1 MKTLAEATW
10 TKYGDHHVTF
20 PVFKVVRK
28 QDDIYS
34 LKIETVGQW
43 LILPVLQA
51 DEKRFADTEVIG
63 WACVAMESPDD
74 AWTHRYECPG
84 IFSSKKKARAWAEI
98 YRLYPL
104 NSLELFL
111 EDPREYREVF

>member
-1 MKTLAEATW
+1 MKTLAKATW

-74 AWTHRYECPG
+74 AWTHRYECPE
-84 IFSSKKKARAWAEI
+84 IFSSKKKARVWAEH
-98 YRLYPL
+98 YRLFPL
-104 NSLELFL
+104 YLMEPLL
-111 EDPREYREVF
+111 EDPQDYREAA